1 MHLQKIT
8 NIFTVIF
15 FRALFA
21 NLTGM
26 YYIVHTCRHPRAHQG
41 LQKFR
46 REQPPLQ
53 NGFLFWVNFLVC
65 CLMTSQ
71 LCLAQYMHSNNGLA
85 ASFSLEPG
93 LRLMVCLWG
102 GFSSLWTIFIP
113 VESLDSLGHTRLWNS
128 MMPLSAFF
136 KV

>member
-1 MHLQKIT
+1 MRLQKIT
-8 NIFTVIF
+8 SIFTVIL

-26 YYIVHTCRHPRAHQG
+26 YIVCTYLPPSTCA
-41 LQKFR
+41 LQFAEVR

-113 VESLDSLGHTRLWNS
+113 VESLDSLGHTQLWNS
-128 MMPLSAFF
+128 MMLQR
-136 KV
+136 

>member
-1 MHLQKIT
+1 MCLQKIA
-8 NIFTVIF
+8 NIFTVIL

-26 YYIVHTCRHPRAHQG
+26 YIVCTYMPPSTCARQFAEA
-41 LQKFR
+41 R

-128 MMPLSAFF
+128 MLQQHL
-136 KV
+136 